1 MKSSR
6 TCLRCWQQ
14 VLILA
19 FKLLVFSIV
28 LNYLLTIY
36 ILPWFLFYLLWP
48 VYFTLVCIIITL
60 FVLFLSWPIWYDEKS
75 PEKHSHF
82 RLEILIEK
90 LSQEL

>member
-6 TCLRCWQQ
+6 TCLRCWQP

-19 FKLLVFSIV
+19 FKLLVLLIV

-36 ILPWFLFYLLWP
+36 ILPCFFSYLLWP
-48 VYFTLVCIIITL
+48 VYFILVCIIIAL
-60 FVLFLSWPIWYDEKS
+60 FVLFLSWPIWYNEKS
-75 PEKHSHF
+75 PEKHTHF
-82 RLEILIEK
+82 RLKILTEK